1 MEFRIQRLPF
11 LQGLAAAQGVVERR
25 STIPILANVL
35 IQAIDGG
42 VRLLATD
49 LEVGVIRRL
58 REATVEAG
66 GAVSVGARKLFEIV
80 RELEGDEVRVKG
92 LQNHGIE
99 VRAGRSVFR
108 LAGIDAAE
116 FPSVPGIAEAGRT
129 SSPKL
134 AVELLASTLDRM
146 IESTIFAVSQ
156 DEGRFHLSGVF
167 VEKSEQ
173 GLRMV
178 ATDGHRLAL
187 ADGEAE
193 GKLPERGC
201 LLPRKGLVEAKKML
215 EGAAQEERVQLAAE
229 ASIARVR
236 SSSGEVFMR
245 LVEGEFPD
253 YRQVIPKS
261 SKLNLTL
268 DREQFLGALR
278 RVSLLATERS
288 RGVRL
293 TLEEGCLRVKTENPD
308 LGEGEEEIEVAYDGG
323 GLSIG
328 FNARYLMEAL
338 GVLRE
343 TKFVRFGLNDD
354 VSPGLLVPEGDE
366 RFQYVVM
373 PMRL

>member
-1 MEFRIQRLPF
+1 
-11 LQGLAAAQGVVERR
+11 
-25 STIPILANVL
+25 
-35 IQAIDGG
+35 
-42 VRLLATD
+42 
-49 LEVGVIRRL
+49 
-58 REATVEAG
+58 
-66 GAVSVGARKLFEIV
+66 
-80 RELEGDEVRVKG
+80 
-92 LQNHGIE
+92 
-99 VRAGRSVFR
+99 
-108 LAGIDAAE
+108 
-116 FPSVPGIAEAGRT
+116 
-129 SSPKL
+129 
-134 AVELLASTLDRM
+134 
-146 IESTIFAVSQ
+146 
-156 DEGRFHLSGVF
+156 
-167 VEKSEQ
+167 
-173 GLRMV
+173 
-178 ATDGHRLAL
+178 
-187 ADGEAE
+187 
-193 GKLPERGC
+193 
-201 LLPRKGLVEAKKML
+201 
-215 EGAAQEERVQLAAE
+215 
-229 ASIARVR
+229 
-236 SSSGEVFMR
+236 MR